1 MERIAKMVFVLLTCS
16 LAEVDDVKSMRS
28 DDIIVHS
35 AENASLRCVRC
46 ADRKAGFF
54 SQSQIG
60 SGERAAVLA
69 ESHESQNT
77 INGSRSC
84 AAMAA
89 VD

>member
-1 MERIAKMVFVLLTCS
+1 MSEMQG
-16 LAEVDDVKSMRS
+16 EKSG
-28 DDIIVHS
+28 
-35 AENASLRCVRC
+35 LRF
-46 ADRKAGFF
+46 FF

-60 SGERAAVLA
+60 WRERAAVLA

-77 INGSRSC
+77 INGSRSR

>member
-1 MERIAKMVFVLLTCS
+1 MSEMQG
-16 LAEVDDVKSMRS
+16 EKSGL
-28 DDIIVHS
+28 I
-35 AENASLRCVRC
+35 
-46 ADRKAGFF
+46 FF

-60 SGERAAVLA
+60 WRERAAVLA

-77 INGSRSC
+77 INGSRSR